1 MTQSNI
7 HPTAIIGPM
16 ANIAENVSVGPYS
29 IIADNVTIGS
39 GSKIGNFVT
48 IDSGT
53 EIGSNCSILHN
64 SSIGVPPQDL
74 KYNNEDTKLVI
85 GNNVVIRESCTLNRG
100 TAAHG
105 VTEVGDN
112 CLLMAY
118 VHIAHDCIIGEG
130 VVFANQAT
138 LGGHVEI
145 GDWASLGG
153 GVLVHQFCHIGAH
166 AFVGGGFR
174 VVQDVPPFILAAG
187 EPLRYAG
194 INRVGLERRGFDA
207 DTRTNIKKAYRI
219 LFRSKLTRK
228 IALDK
233 IESDFDNQPEIKQ
246 IINFIES
253 SKRNLI

>member
-1 MTQSNI
+1 MSQSNI
-7 HPTAIIGPM
+7 HPTAIIDPLS
-16 ANIAENVSVGPYS
+16 NIAENVRVGPYS

-64 SSIGVPPQDL
+64 SAIGVPPQDL

-118 VHIAHDCIIGEG
+118 VHIAHDCTVGENAI
-130 VVFANQAT
+130 FANQAT

-145 GDWASLGG
+145 GEWASLGG

-166 AFVGGGFR
+166 AFIGGGFR

-228 IALDK
+228 VAMKK
-233 IESDFDNQPEIKQ
+233 IESDFDHRPEINQ

-253 SKRNLI
+253 STRNLI